1 MVLDYAAYVTV
12 KIKMIPQLNIIDCWI
27 MIQSGMRVISMVMI
41 LIILWCMMLMM
52 MLMMVVGCMGAMVK
66 VIRCQEEKIN
76 GCVSV
81 RTVQRE
87 SRDCDFHQGDHH
99 HDLDEFYPVFERL
112 VIAIIMPLVKIT
124 SCLFQLW

>member
-1 MVLDYAAYVTV
+1 MVRM
-12 KIKMIPQLNIIDCWI
+12 KIMLPLNII
-27 MIQSGMRVISMVMI
+27 MITMVM
-41 LIILWCMMLMM
+41 MM
-52 MLMMVVGCMGAMVK
+52 MVIMMVIMMMVGCMGAMVK